1 MAWNAAEG
9 RVFCARCASNFGGA
23 CNLARESECYV
34 MEIITLSLSLSLSLE
49 RDDVEEFLI

>member
-34 MEIITLSLSLSLSLE
+34 MEIITLSLSLSLE
-49 RDDVEEFLI
+49 GDDVEEFLI